1 MNEIRNQ
8 LLYILKIAQTT
19 EDKEIYTELLLE
31 RYEIDIK
38 RRLKEIEYEKQEL
51 EENLETLEFVRKK
64 IGIKEE
70 E

>member
-8 LLYILKIAQTT
+8 LLYILKIAQTK
-19 EDKEIYTELLLE
+19 EDKELYTELLLE

-51 EENLETLEFVRKK
+51 EDNLETLEFVRKK

>member
-1 MNEIRNQ
+1 MNETRNQ
-8 LLYILKIAQTT
+8 LLYILKIVQTK
-19 EDKEIYTELLLE
+19 EDKELYTELLLE

-51 EENLETLEFVRKK
+51 EDNLETLEFVRKK
-64 IGIKEE
+64 LGIKEE

>member
-19 EDKEIYTELLLE
+19 EDKEMYTEFLLE

-64 IGIKEE
+64 IGIKEGK
-70 E
+70 

>member
-1 MNEIRNQ
+1 MNETRNQ
-8 LLYILKIAQTT
+8 LLYILKIAQTK
-19 EDKEIYTELLLE
+19 EDKELYTELLLE

-51 EENLETLEFVRKK
+51 EDNLETLEFVRKK
-64 IGIKEE
+64 LGIKEE

>member
-19 EDKEIYTELLLE
+19 EDKEMYTELLLE

>member
-1 MNEIRNQ
+1 MNETRNQ

-19 EDKEIYTELLLE
+19 EDKELYTELLLE

-38 RRLKEIEYEKQEL
+38 RRLKEIEYEKQDL
-51 EENLETLEFVRKK
+51 EDNLETLAFVRKK
-64 IGIKEE
+64 LGIKEE

>member
-19 EDKEIYTELLLE
+19 EDKEMYTEFLLE

-70 E
+70 K

>member
-1 MNEIRNQ
+1 M
-8 LLYILKIAQTT
+8 
-19 EDKEIYTELLLE
+19 YTEILLE

-70 E
+70 K

>member
-8 LLYILKIAQTT
+8 LLYILKITQTT
-19 EDKEIYTELLLE
+19 EDKELYTELLLE

-51 EENLETLEFVRKK
+51 EDNLETLAFVRNKL
-64 IGIKEE
+64 GIKEDK
-70 E
+70 

>member
-38 RRLKEIEYEKQEL
+38 RRLKEIEYEKQ
-51 EENLETLEFVRKK
+51 
-64 IGIKEE
+64 
-70 E
+70 

>member
-8 LLYILKIAQTT
+8 LLYILKITQTT
-19 EDKEIYTELLLE
+19 EDKELYTELLLE

>member
-19 EDKEIYTELLLE
+19 EDKEMYTEFLLE

-51 EENLETLEFVRKK
+51 EENLEKLEFVRKK

-70 E
+70 K

>member
-64 IGIKEE
+64 IGIKKEE
-70 E
+70 